1 MEEDRMT
8 TVRDTKQTKTPLVH
22 RASTTCTKSMAE
34 NVKKIAITTD
44 NNHRQR
50 NSVMEHSACDNN
62 VKKIAI
68 TNETDNKLPL
78 LKGIDQ
84 VCYYKILHEH
94 LNFYYFSLCITNI
107 HTTVVP
113 KYKKQSTHVSE

>member
-1 MEEDRMT
+1 MA
-8 TVRDTKQTKTPLVH
+8 TVTDTKPTKTPLVH
-22 RASTTCTKSMAE
+22 RVSTTSKKSMAE

-50 NSVMEHSACDNN
+50 NTMMEHSAYNNN

-68 TNETDNKLPL
+68 TNVTDNKLPL

-84 VCYYKILHEH
+84 VCYITRTSKFL
-94 LNFYYFSLCITNI
+94 LFFSM
-107 HTTVVP
+107 
-113 KYKKQSTHVSE
+113 YD

>member
-1 MEEDRMT
+1 
-8 TVRDTKQTKTPLVH
+8 
-22 RASTTCTKSMAE
+22 MAE

-50 NSVMEHSACDNN
+50 NTMMEHSAYNNN

-68 TNETDNKLPL
+68 TNVTDNKLPL

-84 VCYYKILHEH
+84 VRFECTKFA
-94 LNFYYFSLCITNI
+94 LNNI
-107 HTTVVP
+107 
-113 KYKKQSTHVSE
+113 KKRSKNNKSPNIVWET

>member
-1 MEEDRMT
+1 MA
-8 TVRDTKQTKTPLVH
+8 TVTDTKPTKTPLFH
-22 RASTTCTKSMAE
+22 RVSTTSKKSMAE

-50 NSVMEHSACDNN
+50 NTMMEHSAYNNN

-68 TNETDNKLPL
+68 TNVTDNKLPL

-84 VCYYKILHEH
+84 VCYITEH
-94 LNFYYFSLCITNI
+94 LNFYYFSLCMTNI

-113 KYKKQSTHVSE
+113 KYKKQSTNVSE